1 MWSPEF
7 CSGDTKIIG
16 PAFTVKFVHKEDTS
30 SPTPD
35 QHFVDA
41 ATEGSVMVISVPP
54 DVKNACWGGLMSAR
68 AMAKNVQ
75 GVIIDGRI
83 RDLSEQRQLKFP
95 LFAKSHSIL
104 PQNAFTR
111 PSALQVPISFEHAPD
126 VIIHPGDIMVA
137 DLDGVVCIPQHLVDQ
152 VVQSCE
158 KYTAIDE
165 KCMQDLLNGHTI
177 QETFKKH
184 RG

>member
-1 MWSPEF
+1 MWSPHY
-7 CSGDTKIIG
+7 CSGETKIIG
-16 PAFTVKFVHKEDTS
+16 PAFTVKFVHKDDTT
-30 SPTPD
+30 SPTPS

-41 ATEGSVMVISVPP
+41 ATDGSVLVISVPP

-75 GVIIDGRI
+75 GVIIDGRV
-83 RDLSEQRQLKFP
+83 RDLSEQRSMGFP
-95 LFAKSHSIL
+95 IFAKSHSIL

-111 PSALQVPISFEHAPD
+111 PSELQIPVTFEHSPD
-126 VIIHPGDIMVA
+126 VVIHPGDIMVA
-137 DLDGVVCIPQHLVDQ
+137 DLDGVVCIPKSLVDQ
-152 VVQSCE
+152 VITNCE

-165 KCMQDLLNGHTI
+165 KCMQDLKKGFGI